1 MQYYTFDM
9 DEPSRNLCT
18 FATPFGL
25 YRYCRLPMGVS
36 EAPDIATE
44 IMHDTFAD
52 MTDVEFY
59 MDDIGCFSDSW
70 EEHLQLLKIV
80 LQRLQ
85 SVGFTINP
93 LKCEWAVEETDFL
106 GHWLTPTGIKPWK
119 KKIDAVLRLQ
129 PPSNIKELR
138 AFLGMVNYYRDVW
151 PQRTHTLAP
160 LTAMTGK
167 APFHWTPLHQ
177 KAFEQMK
184 ALISTDALLAYPDPT
199 KPYDIESDASD
210 YQLGS
215 VIKQNNHPV
224 AYFSRKLNSTQKNYT
239 TIEKELLS
247 IVETFKEFRSIL
259 LGSLIRVHTDH
270 KNLTHDMTTFNTQRV
285 LRWRLQLEEFKPIFL
300 FKTGISN
307 VLADAFSRLPT
318 DFHSHTVA
326 RHPPAH
332 NPTRVSQLP
341 ATDQTSVQQLPAE
354 TYTTMQPLPPRSI
367 LTSTPD
373 LAECL
378 LEHPVFDDNG
388 NLPFRF
394 ATIREYQ
401 QQDHNVANLA
411 TTQPDKYTKK
421 NLGGHEIITLR
432 NDGQQ
437 IIIPNSMLEKL
448 VHWYHQATTHAL
460 GATRLYTTIH
470 QHFHHPKLRS
480 EIQRQIAKCDLCQRL
495 KRGSRQYGDLAPRI
509 APFTPWQTVAIDCI
523 GPWVIE
529 LRGGKEIKILALTTI
544 DIATNLL
551 EIEHLSTKTSLECA
565 HGFDNGWLSRYPRPL
580 HVIHDNGPEFVG
592 RDFQHLLHRAGIT
605 SKPTT
610 SHNPQGNSV
619 IEAIHKSIGHTLR
632 TLIHI
637 HRPQTKP
644 DATSLAKRALSTAMH
659 ATRCAAS
666 QSLNGLSPGT
676 IAFRRDMFVDIPYVA
691 DILTICRSRQALI
704 DSRLL
709 KENAKRISHDY
720 RIGEPVMKKS
730 ILSLSDKLVPSF
742 TGPYIIEQVHTN
754 GTCTIRLTP
763 NQTER
768 INIRRL
774 KPYRA

>member
-1 MQYYTFDM
+1 M
-9 DEPSRNLCT
+9 S
-18 FATPFGL
+18 
-25 YRYCRLPMGVS
+25 
-36 EAPDIATE
+36 I
-44 IMHDTFAD
+44 
-52 MTDVEFY
+52 
-59 MDDIGCFSDSW
+59 FSDSW
-70 EEHLQLLKIV
+70 NKHLQLLKTV
-80 LQRLQ
+80 LQCLQ

-119 KKIDAVLRLQ
+119 KKIDAVLRLK
-129 PPSNIKELR
+129 PPCNIKELR
-138 AFLGMVNYYRDVW
+138 AFLGMVNYYRDMW
-151 PQRTHTLAP
+151 PRRTHTLVP

-167 APFHWTPLHQ
+167 APFQWMPVHQ

-184 ALISTDALLAYPDPT
+184 ALISTDALLMYPGPT
-199 KPYDIESDASD
+199 MPYDVESDASD

-215 VIKQNNHPV
+215 VIKQNNRPV
-224 AYFSRKLNSTQKNYT
+224 AYFSRKLNSAQKNYT

-247 IVETFKEFRSIL
+247 IIETFKEFRSIL
-259 LGSLIRVHTDH
+259 LGSRIRVHTDH
-270 KNLTHDMTTFNTQRV
+270 KNLTHDMTTFNTQRI
-285 LRWRLQLEEFKPIFL
+285 LRWQLQLEEFKPIFL
-300 FKTGISN
+300 FKTGTSN
-307 VLADAFSRLPT
+307 VLADALSRLPT
-318 DFHSHTVA
+318 DSHSHIVA
-326 RHPPAH
+326 RHLPAH
-332 NPTRVSQLP
+332 TPTWVSQLP
-341 ATDQTSVQQLPAE
+341 VTDQTLVQQLPAD
-354 TYTTMQPLPPRSI
+354 TYTTGQPLPPHSI
-367 LTSTPD
+367 LTSTPE
-373 LAECL
+373 LAKCL

-394 ATIREYQ
+394 ATIRDYQ
-401 QQDHNVANLA
+401 QQDHSIANLA
-411 TTQPDKYTKK
+411 TTQPDKCITK

-437 IIIPNSMLEKL
+437 IIIPNDMLEKL
-448 VHWYHQATTHAL
+448 VHWYHQATIHAL
-460 GATRLYTTIH
+460 GATRLHTTIQ
-470 QHFHHPKLRS
+470 QHFQHPKLRS
-480 EIQRQIAKCDLCQRL
+480 EIQSQVANCDLCQRL
-495 KRGSRQYGDLAPRI
+495 RRSSRQYGDLAPHT

-523 GPWVIE
+523 SPWVIE
-529 LRGGKEIKILALTTI
+529 LRGGKDIKVLALTTI

-592 RDFQHLLHRAGIT
+592 HAFQHLLRRIT

-610 SHNPQGNSV
+610 SRNPQGNSV

-644 DATSLAKRALSTAMH
+644 DATSIAKRALVTAMH
-659 ATRCAAS
+659 ATRCAAN
-666 QSLNGLSPGT
+666 QSLNGLSPGS
-676 IAFRRDMFVDIPYVA
+676 IAFSRDMFINIPYVA
-691 DILTICRSRQALI
+691 DILTISRSRQALI

-720 RIGEPVMKKS
+720 CIGESVMKKS
-730 ILSLSDKLVPSF
+730 ILSLSDKLLPSF